1 MGETPL
7 KQADLQTESGI
18 AVRMFYGCPLVPDL
32 RTQLERS
39 QAWKLA
45 QIDGRKAKGAPVIV
59 RHQDKDYFGSYLSDA
74 EATIAVIE
82 ADEKRIHKKINEF
95 CPELDIDSLTFTLF
109 PIVLIK

>member
-1 MGETPL
+1 M

-18 AVRMFYGCPLVPDL
+18 AVRIFYGCPLLPDL
-32 RTQLERS
+32 RAQLDRS

-45 QIDGRKAKGAPVIV
+45 QIDGGKTNSVPAIV
-59 RHQDKDYFGSYLSDA
+59 RHHDKDYFGSYLSDA

-82 ADEKRIHKKINEF
+82 AEEKRIHNKINEF
-95 CPELDIDSLTFTLF
+95 CPELDIDALTFTLF